1 MNIFKISWMLLKNNF
16 KIYKFYFGVL
26 VFAVA
31 IYYNF
36 LAINFNPY
44 LSVLNE
50 QYMYAQTASMLCSI
64 ILFFTVVFFM
74 WHANNFFYQL
84 RYKEIGTYML
94 MGIESSK
101 IGGVFALESII
112 LGFISLLVGIFMGIL
127 FSKLFFMLL
136 GKAMILSVKIPFY
149 IPLKA
154 ILRLVIIFFI
164 IIFILG
170 IKNYLK
176 VKDSKLIEIINL
188 SKKEQNVP
196 KLKWLR
202 AGLGFIFILIGY
214 VLTFKMT
221 KLDIHFGNLSLGI
234 LMLVCI
240 GTYLI
245 FGSLLS
251 IIIDFGIKN
260 KKFIYKES
268 RLISFSNTLFRL
280 ETNYRGL
287 AMTAILSAAALTAF
301 SMGLSMKYYADS
313 NVLFEAPYSI
323 SYVSQ
328 NAEIETNIKKLIND
342 SNHKIISENKSEF
355 VKSEVIY
362 LRDSLKVT
370 EKSFITSYSQIEKA
384 LKIIKPKNY
393 EKLLNDIKPKDNE
406 IVKILH
412 SNLIFSAK
420 NYEGNTYKIGGKE
433 YVLKSELKIPF
444 IGELHELG
452 KYETYIISDKE
463 YEIFSKDKKKII
475 LTGINITKP
484 ESSKDLVVSISE
496 VMRNPWE
503 NMNSYVLQ
511 YELKYYLIGSFYF
524 LWLIMAIV
532 FIIAT
537 FSTIYFKIL
546 SDAILDREQYK
557 ILIKI
562 GMSSDEIKKCIYSQ
576 VGIAFI
582 LPILIGIMHSIVAM
596 SALENFMHYKFTI
609 SILTSIVS
617 FIGVMFIF
625 YVFINK
631 KYFSMVYEENSL

>member
-1 MNIFKISWMLLKNNF
+1 MNIFKISWMLFKNNF

-26 VFAVA
+26 VFTVA

-50 QYMYAQTASMLCSI
+50 QYMYAQTASMLCSV

-101 IGGVFALESII
+101 IGGVFAVESII
-112 LGFISLLVGIFMGIL
+112 LGLISLVVGIFIGII

-136 GKAMILSVKIPFY
+136 GKAMILSVQIPFY

-154 ILRLVIIFFI
+154 VSSLIIIFFI
-164 IIFILG
+164 IIIALG

-176 VKDSKLIEIINL
+176 VSKSRLIEIINL

-196 KLKWLR
+196 KRKWLR
-202 AGLGFIFILIGY
+202 AGLGFIFILMGY
-214 VLTFKMT
+214 ILTFKIT
-221 KLDIHFGNLSLGI
+221 ELDVHFGNLSLGI
-234 LMLVCI
+234 LLLVCT

-280 ETNYRGL
+280 ETHYRGL

-323 SYVSQ
+323 SYVNQ
-328 NAEIETNIKKLIND
+328 NNEIEKNIKNLIND

-362 LRDSLKVT
+362 LRDSRKVT

-393 EKLLNDIKPKDNE
+393 EKLLRDIKPKDNE
-406 IVKILH
+406 VVKILH
-412 SNLIFSAK
+412 SNLLFSAK
-420 NYEGNTYKIGGKE
+420 NYEGNTYKIFGKE

-452 KYETYIISDKE
+452 QLETYIVSDKE
-463 YEIFSKDKKKII
+463 YKAFSKSNGKII
-475 LTGINITKP
+475 LTGINITNP
-484 ESSKDLVVSISE
+484 ESSKDLVISISE
-496 VMRNPWE
+496 VMKNPWE
-503 NMNSYVLQ
+503 NMNSYALQ

-546 SDAILDREQYK
+546 SDAILDKEQYK

-582 LPILIGIMHSIVAM
+582 LPSLIGIIHSIVAM
-596 SALENFMHYKFTI
+596 NALENFMHYKFTI
-609 SILTSIVS
+609 IILTSIIS
-617 FIGVMFIF
+617 FVGVMFIF
-625 YVFINK
+625 YIFINRR
-631 KYFSMVYEENSL
+631 YFIMVYEENSI